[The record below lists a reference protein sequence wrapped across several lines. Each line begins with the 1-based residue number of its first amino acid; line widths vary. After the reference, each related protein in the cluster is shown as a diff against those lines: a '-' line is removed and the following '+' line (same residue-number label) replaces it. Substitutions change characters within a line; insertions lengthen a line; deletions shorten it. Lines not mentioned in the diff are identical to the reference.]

1 MASTKQK
8 PTKEQIGEAVDTLA
22 QWFPEDAASFK
33 RHRSAIVDHVFNGIN
48 PSSGSELFS
57 LKLQKSQVG
66 AGPAESLSSLP
77 GLTPCQEAC
86 GIVAVDV
93 VFFVLGLVGLHVSN
107 SERITRAILRELGP
121 DTLRGLARA
130 IRAFSEANGAKNKAK
145 ALFTLLGQIYKAGG
159 FRAAFKVI
167 KDEMTT
173 WEWIKTG
180 VIAVA
185 QITAWFATDGVA
197 FIAEVALNIMSAEQL
212 IEDAAKAVK
221 ACYN

>member
-33 RHRSAIVDHVFNGIN
+33 RHRSAIVNHIYEGTN
-48 PSSGSELFS
+48 PSSGSELSS
-57 LKLQKSQVG
+57 LKLQKIQVG
-66 AGPAESLSSLP
+66 ADLLIEAVSLP

-86 GIVAVDV
+86 GYVAVDV

-107 SERITRAILRELGP
+107 NERITRAILRELGA

-130 IRAFSEANGAKNKAK
+130 IRNFSEADGAYNKAK
-145 ALFTLLGQIYKAGG
+145 ALFTLFGQIYKAGG

-221 ACYN
+221 ACFD

>member
-33 RHRSAIVDHVFNGIN
+33 RHRSAIINHIYDGTN
-48 PSSGSELFS
+48 PSPGSGLSS

-66 AGPAESLSSLP
+66 AGLIEAVSLP

-86 GIVAVDV
+86 GYMVVDV

-107 SERITRAILRELGP
+107 DERITRAILRELGA
-121 DTLRGLARA
+121 DTLKGLARA
-130 IRAFSEANGAKNKAK
+130 IRDFSEADGAYNKAK

-159 FRAAFKVI
+159 LSAAFKVI
-167 KDEMTT
+167 KDEMTE

-185 QITAWFATDGVA
+185 QIAAWFATDGVA